1 MIHSIAM
8 HSIKRWITGAAL
20 LLQLPVFAQTEK
32 GNGNGSLLNALIL
45 PVLIATIGYIVK
57 SVYDILIERQKRK
70 RSLIEDKLKLF
81 YWPILTRLEQ
91 NTSIWKLI
99 LKKRSDRNMLEEK
112 IGLYIEENIILKN
125 HREIMDVIIANR
137 YLAKFDE
144 DLSNTLNKYFR
155 HVAIYEGILS
165 AKENIFPGTVG
176 APYPTEFDDIIT
188 QRTVQLQKQLDKRTW
203 I

>member
-1 MIHSIAM
+1 MLST
-8 HSIKRWITGAAL
+8 KRLMSVVLL

-32 GNGNGSLLNALIL
+32 ANNNGSILNALIL

-99 LKKRSDRNMLEEK
+99 LKKRSDRNKLEEK

-125 HREIMDVIIANR
+125 HR
-137 YLAKFDE
+137 
-144 DLSNTLNKYFR
+144 
-155 HVAIYEGILS
+155 
-165 AKENIFPGTVG
+165 
-176 APYPTEFDDIIT
+176 
-188 QRTVQLQKQLDKRTW
+188 
-203 I
+203 